1 MLWYLVHLCRT
12 TCIIHF
18 TVCSIDYLITNAG
31 PYAWYSGFWTWLYF
45 ILLCGTILI
54 LLQIYEQCINR
65 YVLNSMWDHTHGYM
79 TIICCIILHICNA
92 FAFSTILLLQSNGY
106 FCNVDDVEPYAG
118 NSDYWSMIPYV
129 FNMSIIS

>member
-1 MLWYLVHLCRT
+1 MRDHTHDTLVIVH
-12 TCIIHF
+12 
-18 TVCSIDYLITNAG
+18 DYILFCYAG
-31 PYAWYSGFWTWLYF
+31 PYAFYF
-45 ILLCGTILI
+45 
-54 LLQIYEQCINR
+54 R
-65 YVLNSMWDHTHGYM
+65 FMSSVLTDMYTHGYM